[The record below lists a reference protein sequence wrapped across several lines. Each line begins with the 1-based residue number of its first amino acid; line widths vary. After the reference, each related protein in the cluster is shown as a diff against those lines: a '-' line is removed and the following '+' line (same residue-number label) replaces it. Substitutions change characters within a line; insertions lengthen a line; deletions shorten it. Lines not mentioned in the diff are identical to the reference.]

1 MVNISD
7 EEYALLLAAQAELSA
22 LHSAGVDNWD
32 YYYDSLRDAGLVEE
46 D

>member
-1 MVNISD
+1 VNISE
-7 EEYALLLAAQAELSA
+7 EEYALLLAAQAELNA

-32 YYYDSLRDAGLVEE
+32 FYYDALRDAGLVEE